1 MRAWTVHHYG
11 NYREALSLES
21 AEPPKPD
28 ADSCVIEVKSAG
40 VMYADLLNIA
50 GQYQVK
56 APLPF
61 VPGSEGAGVVVEAGQ
76 RCGYRPGDRVVT
88 VNLMGA
94 FAERM
99 LCVDQVTHR
108 IPDAM
113 TFTDAA
119 AFTINYQTGYFALVH
134 RAGLRAGEWVLVH
147 GGAGGI
153 GTASI
158 QLAKALGANVIA
170 TAGGEDKLEV
180 CRRCGADFAV
190 NYRTADFVAAVKDI
204 TGGKGAD
211 VIVDPVGGDV
221 FDASSKCIAFE
232 GRLIIIGFASGRIPE
247 IAANRILLKNISVVG
262 LFWGSYQTRNNE
274 LVGQTQEDLYGLY
287 LRGKIKPVIHREYPL
302 EELPAALESIESR
315 TCIGKPVL
323 TPAR

>member
-1 MRAWTVHHYG
+1 
-11 NYREALSLES
+11 
-21 AEPPKPD
+21 
-28 ADSCVIEVKSAG
+28 
-40 VMYADLLNIA
+40 
-50 GQYQVK
+50 
-56 APLPF
+56 
-61 VPGSEGAGVVVEAGQ
+61 
-76 RCGYRPGDRVVT
+76 
-88 VNLMGA
+88 MGA

-113 TFTDAA
+113 PFADAA
-119 AFTINYQTGYFALVH
+119 AFTINYQTAYFALIH
-134 RAGLRAGEWVLVH
+134 RAGLRAAEWVLVH
-147 GGAGGI
+147 GGAGGV
-153 GTASI
+153 GTATI

-170 TAGGEDKLEV
+170 TASGEDKLAV
-180 CRRCGADFAV
+180 CRQCGADYTV
-190 NYRTADFVAAVKDI
+190 NYQSTDFVAAVKDI
-204 TGGKGAD
+204 TGGHGAD

-274 LVGQTQEDLYGLY
+274 LVRQTQDELYRLY
-287 LRGKIKPVIHREYPL
+287 SERKIKPVIHREYPL
-302 EELPAALESIESR
+302 EDLPAALDSLESR

-323 TPAR
+323 SPAR